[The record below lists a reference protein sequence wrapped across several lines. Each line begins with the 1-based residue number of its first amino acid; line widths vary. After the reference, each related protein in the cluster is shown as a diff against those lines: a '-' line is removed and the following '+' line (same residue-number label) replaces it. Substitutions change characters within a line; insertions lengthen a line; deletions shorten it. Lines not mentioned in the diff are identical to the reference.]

1 MVLPEIRFTVILVNV
16 FLLFLENYFGDF
28 SGCIRTVEG
37 ILRKKEAD
45 SGGDRDTITFFLF

>member
-1 MVLPEIRFTVILVNV
+1 MS

-37 ILRKKEAD
+37 ILRKKEAN

>member
-1 MVLPEIRFTVILVNV
+1 MS